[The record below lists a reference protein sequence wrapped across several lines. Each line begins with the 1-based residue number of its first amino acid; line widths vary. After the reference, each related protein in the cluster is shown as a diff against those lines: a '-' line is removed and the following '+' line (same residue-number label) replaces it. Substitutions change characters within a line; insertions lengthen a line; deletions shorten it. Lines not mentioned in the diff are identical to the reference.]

1 MQAVV
6 LVGGLGTR
14 LRPLTETIPKQL
26 LPVAGVPM
34 IECVL
39 AQLARHGVDRAVLSM
54 GYLPDPFVEAYPD
67 KRIGG
72 VDVTFAIESHPLGTA
87 GAIRY
92 AARTSGIDE
101 TFLAV
106 NGDVLTDLD
115 VTALVAL
122 HRARRGEATIHLTP
136 VTDPSRYGVVVTDE
150 HGRVLEFVEKP
161 PAGTAPSNDINAGTY
176 VLEPTFLDRVAP
188 DVAVSV
194 ETEVFP
200 RLVEHGA
207 LFAMHDASYWLD
219 AGTPPS
225 YLQANTDVLDG
236 TRRLA
241 TPGERSGSSLVD
253 AGASVAASATIE
265 RSVLADRVVVEDGA
279 VVRGS
284 VVLDGARIAADA
296 TVVDSVVGPGAT
308 VGAGSALRANCLVAR
323 DARVPEGARLDGVPV
338 AS

>member
-1 MQAVV
+1 VQAVV

-26 LPVAGVPM
+26 LPIAGVPM
-34 IECVL
+34 IERVL
-39 AQLARHGVDRAVLSM
+39 IQLADHGVDRAVLSM
-54 GYLPDPFVEAYPD
+54 GYLPDPFIEAYPD

-92 AARTSGIDE
+92 AASTCGIDD

-122 HRARRGEATIHLTP
+122 HHTRRGEATIHLTP
-136 VTDPSRYGVVVTDE
+136 VLDPSRYGVVVTDE

-161 PAGTAPSNDINAGTY
+161 PAGTAPTNNINAGTY
-176 VLEPTFLDRVAP
+176 VLEPSFLERVTP
-188 DVAVSV
+188 DAAVSV
-194 ETEVFP
+194 ETQVFP
-200 RLVEHGA
+200 EMVEHGT

-219 AGTPPS
+219 AGTPSS

-236 TRRLA
+236 ARKYTRSSTA
-241 TPGERSGSSLVD
+241 HGTSLVHTS
-253 AGASVAASATIE
+253 ASVASTATLE
-265 RSVLADRVVVEDGA
+265 RSVLANHVVIEDGA

-284 VVLDGARIAADA
+284 VVLEGARIGVGA
-296 TVVDSVVGPGAT
+296 TVLDSVVGPGAT
-308 VGAGSALRANCLVAR
+308 VGSGSALSANYLVAR

-338 AS
+338 AT

>member
-1 MQAVV
+1 VQAVV

-26 LPVAGVPM
+26 LPIAGVAM

-39 AQLARHGVDRAVLSM
+39 TQLAGHGVDRAVLSM
-54 GYLPDPFVEAYPD
+54 GYLPDPFIEAYPD

-72 VDVTFAIESHPLGTA
+72 VDVTFAIESQPLGTA

-92 AARTSGIDE
+92 AARTCGIEE

-122 HRARRGEATIHLTP
+122 HRATRGEATIHLTP
-136 VTDPSRYGVVVTDE
+136 VSDPSRYGVVVTGE

-161 PAGTAPSNDINAGTY
+161 PAGTAPTNNVNAGTY
-176 VLEPTFLDRVAP
+176 VLEPSFLERVA
-188 DVAVSV
+188 DEAAVSV
-194 ETEVFP
+194 ETQVFP
-200 RLVEHGA
+200 EMVQHGV

-219 AGTPPS
+219 AGTPSS

-236 TRRLA
+236 ARRLA
-241 TPGERSGSSLVD
+241 GPDALVGTSLVH
-253 AGASVAASATIE
+253 ASAAVAATATLE
-265 RSVLADRVVVEDGA
+265 RSVLASQVVVADGA
-279 VVRGS
+279 VVQGS
-284 VVLDGARIAADA
+284 VVLEGARIGADA
-296 TVVDSVVGPGAT
+296 RVLDSVVGPGAT
-308 VGAGSALRANCLVAR
+308 VGAASTLRANCLVAR
-323 DARVPEGARLDGVPV
+323 DARVPDGAQLDGVAVP
-338 AS
+338 S

>member
-26 LPVAGVPM
+26 LPIGGVAM
-34 IECVL
+34 IERVL
-39 AQLARHGVDRAVLSM
+39 AQLAEHGVDRAVLSM

-72 VDVTFAIESHPLGTA
+72 VAVTFAIESHPLGTA
-87 GAIRY
+87 GAIRF
-92 AARTSGIDE
+92 AASTSGIEE

-136 VTDPSRYGVVVTDE
+136 VADPSRYGVVVTDE
-150 HGRVLEFVEKP
+150 RGTVLEFVEKP
-161 PAGTAPSNDINAGTY
+161 AAGTAPSNTINAGTY
-176 VLEPTFLDRVAP
+176 VLEPAFLDRVSP
-188 DVAVSV
+188 DTAVSV

-200 RLVEHGA
+200 EMVERGT
-207 LFAMHDASYWLD
+207 LFAMLDASYWLD

-236 TRRLA
+236 VRRLVC
-241 TPGERSGSSLVD
+241 PGAWVGSSLVD
-253 AGASVAASATIE
+253 AGADVAATATLE
-265 RSVLADRVVVEDGA
+265 RSVLADLVVVEDG
-279 VVRGS
+279 VVIRGS
-284 VVLDGARIAADA
+284 VVLEGARIGSGA
-296 TVVDSVVGPGAT
+296 TVIDSVVGPGAT
-308 VGAGSALRANCLVAR
+308 VGAGSALSANCLVAR
-323 DARVPEGARLDGVPV
+323 GARVPEGARLDGAPV
-338 AS
+338 GS

>member
-1 MQAVV
+1 VQAVV

-26 LPVAGVPM
+26 LPIAGVAM

-39 AQLARHGVDRAVLSM
+39 TQLAEHGVDRAVLSM
-54 GYLPDPFVEAYPD
+54 GYLPDPFIEAYPD

-92 AARTSGIDE
+92 AARTRGIDE

-122 HRARRGEATIHLTP
+122 HHARRGEATIHLTP
-136 VTDPSRYGVVVTDE
+136 VLDPSRYGVVVTDE

-161 PAGTAPSNDINAGTY
+161 PAGTAPTNNVNAGTY
-176 VLEPTFLDRVAP
+176 VLEPSFLECVATDR
-188 DVAVSV
+188 AVSV

-200 RLVEHGA
+200 RMVEHGT

-219 AGTPPS
+219 AGTPAS
-225 YLQANTDVLDG
+225 YLQANTDVLDRARKHTG
-236 TRRLA
+236 
-241 TPGERSGSSLVD
+241 SGSSVGTSLVH
-253 AGASVAASATIE
+253 ARATVAATAALE
-265 RSVLADRVVVEDGA
+265 RSVLAAHVVVEEGA

-284 VVLDGARIAADA
+284 VVLEGARIGADA
-296 TVVDSVVGPGAT
+296 TVLDSVIGPGAT
-308 VGAGSALRANCLVAR
+308 VGAGAALRAHCLVAR
-323 DARVPEGARLDGVPV
+323 DASVPEGARLDGVPV